1 MNAGVPAN
9 NMRHSGGPQG
19 ALPDMSASL
28 MPAHDDIRSVDPAE
42 LARLLSARLPDKIKA
57 FIEEKQG
64 DRYVYRASIMLVD
77 TWLGQTLQPDD
88 ALLSACLVGADGIR
102 PLVPPRGFPQDASR
116 YVVEEATVPV
126 LYDKKGTELTYVEP
140 VGDGRH
146 WRLVTLRE
154 LEEGPVFGWLTL
166 DEVEAIYRLVGE
178 RHLPLKIAVE
188 KMRTLNQ
195 PRMIFWTIPPVQ
207 SNGS

>member
-1 MNAGVPAN
+1 MVMPEDVGAGGNVVRDEAGESERTPDLADMGRSELLRRLPAT
-9 NMRHSGGPQG
+9 
-19 ALPDMSASL
+19 
-28 MPAHDDIRSVDPAE
+28 
-42 LARLLSARLPDKIKA
+42 LPDKIKA

-88 ALLSACLVGADGIR
+88 ALLSACLVGADSIR

-116 YVVEEATVPV
+116 FVVEEATVPL
-126 LYDKKGTELTYVEP
+126 LYDKKGNELTYVEP

-154 LEEGPVFGWLTL
+154 LEEGPIFGWLTL

-188 KMRTLNQ
+188 KMRTLHE
-195 PRMIFWTIPPVQ
+195 PRMIFWTLPPVQ
-207 SNGS
+207 VGESQRQP

>member
-1 MNAGVPAN
+1 MP
-9 NMRHSGGPQG
+9 GPVG
-19 ALPDMSASL
+19 MD
-28 MPAHDDIRSVDPAE
+28 RAE
-42 LARLLSARLPDKIKA
+42 LLRRLPARLPDKIKA

-64 DRYVYRASIMLVD
+64 DKYVYRASIMLVD

-88 ALLSACLVGADGIR
+88 ALLSAYLVGAGEVQ

-126 LYDKKGTELTYVEP
+126 LYDKKGNELTCVEP

-166 DEVEAIYRLVGE
+166 QEAETLHRLVGE

-195 PRMIFWTIPPVQ
+195 PRMIFWTIPSVPPVQ
-207 SNGS
+207 PGGS

>member
-1 MNAGVPAN
+1 
-9 NMRHSGGPQG
+9 
-19 ALPDMSASL
+19 MSASL